1 MFNGIYTPV
10 VTPFTKNEEID
21 YGKMKH
27 NLERWGKTD
36 LDGIVVLGSNGEFSY
51 LSKEEKLALVDFA
64 VKNFVKDKKIIVGT
78 YYESTKETIEF
89 SNQIAKLGADAVL
102 VLPPNYFKG
111 AMKEE
116 ILYQHF
122 VDVADN
128 VVIPMMIYNMP
139 GNTGINLSTGLISK
153 LSKHKNIVGVKDT
166 GGNIVQIAEEIRDT
180 EEDFAVFAG
189 NAGYLMPA
197 LAVGARGA
205 TLALANIM
213 PEECCQLV
221 KLCKEGNYKEAQK
234 LQLKLLKINNLV
246 TGKYGIAGLK
256 AALDMVGYQGGYP
269 RKPLKEAS
277 EEAKQEIKEELQKIG
292 KLK

>member
-1 MFNGIYTPV
+1 MIFNGIYTPV
-10 VTPFTKNEEID
+10 VTPFTKEEEID
-21 YGKMKH
+21 FAKMKH
-27 NLERWGKTD
+27 NLEKWSKTE

-51 LSKEEKLALVDFA
+51 LSKEEKLALVDF
-64 VKNFVKDKKIIVGT
+64 VTKNFTKEKKIIVGT
-78 YYESTKETIEF
+78 YFESTKETIEF
-89 SNQIAKLGADAVL
+89 SNQVAELGADAVL

-116 ILYQHF
+116 ILYDHY
-122 VDVADN
+122 VDIADS
-128 VVIPMMIYNMP
+128 VKVPMMIYNMP
-139 GNTGINLSTGLISK
+139 GNTGINLSAGLISK

-166 GGNIVQIAEEIRDT
+166 GGNIVQLAEEIRDT
-180 EEDFAVFAG
+180 DEDFSVFAG

-213 PEECCQLV
+213 PEECCELV
-221 KLCKEGNYKEAQK
+221 KLCKEGNYEKAKE
-234 LQLKLLKINNLV
+234 LQLKLLKINTLV

-269 RKPLKEAS
+269 RRPLKEAS
-277 EEAKQEIKEELQKIG
+277 QEAKQEIKEELIKIG
-292 KLK
+292 KL